1 MQATRMWMAGLG
13 LLGVAATAFAQSRPT
28 VIVDPGQRQVYD
40 VAVQR
45 FADGSP
51 RPADAEKFREELGR
65 ALEHSGVF
73 HLLSQRAFLGPD
85 QTDSLVQGELAKDA
99 ELLTADFRVW
109 DPSRCTSLVHK
120 RYRQAASADPGLLA
134 RRIADDVVGAF
145 LGVRGVSATEIAF
158 VSTRRGN
165 GEIFVMGADGGN
177 QRSATANGSINNFP
191 AWSPDGDAILYTSYR
206 QGKP

>member
-65 ALEHSGVF
+65 ALEHSGGF
-73 HLLSQRAFLGPD
+73 HLLSPRAFLGPD
-85 QTDSLVQGELAKDA
+85 QTDSL
-99 ELLTADFRVW
+99 
-109 DPSRCTSLVHK
+109 
-120 RYRQAASADPGLLA
+120 A
-134 RRIADDVVGAF
+134 RPIVCPDW
-145 LGVRGVSATEIAF
+145 SQI
-158 VSTRRGN
+158 
-165 GEIFVMGADGGN
+165 GADALV
-177 QRSATANGSINNFP
+177 Q
-191 AWSPDGDAILYTSYR
+191 
-206 QGKP
+206 